1 MSKATT
7 KIVRSTISAAAIT
20 VVASKRIAN
29 TMSSFI
35 KDVKE
40 EVNNREQVQE
50 EPVFE
55 PNQSSMRDFVNKGD
69 VEC

>member
-55 PNQSSMRDFVNKGD
+55 PNQSSMRDFANKGER
-69 VEC
+69 EC

>member
-1 MSKATT
+1 MSKTTT
-7 KIVRSTISAAAIT
+7 KILRSTISAAAIT

-55 PNQSSMRDFVNKGD
+55 PNQSSMRDFANKGD

>member
-1 MSKATT
+1 MSKTTT

-55 PNQSSMRDFVNKGD
+55 PNQSSMRDFANKGER
-69 VEC
+69 EC

>member
-1 MSKATT
+1 MIKATT

-55 PNQSSMRDFVNKGD
+55 PNQSSMRDFANKGER
-69 VEC
+69 EC

>member
-55 PNQSSMRDFVNKGD
+55 PNQSSMRDLANKGER
-69 VEC
+69 EC